1 MVKLDKIDR
10 KILHELD
17 LNARLP
23 ISLLAKRL
31 KVSREIVSYRIA
43 KLTKEDIIRGF
54 RAFIDSSKLGHNIY
68 RIYFKFFSI
77 SKTELDGLVKILEK
91 DHRVFWVS
99 ETDGFVDLVFGIWFQ
114 EEIDFHKFY
123 THLMS
128 RFRKFIKKDYIHR
141 VIHNNYLDRA
151 YILEKKIIKRT
162 EFKLGGERK
171 EKYDKTD
178 EKIIKTL
185 SDNAR
190 TPLIEIAQKLNL
202 DSATIIYRIKQ
213 LEKKKIIL
221 GYRADLNLH
230 VLGREFYT
238 VKMYLSDFKR
248 KKEIMAYLKSIGF
261 VSNLIE
267 AIGSWDIEFDLEISS
282 SGEYH
287 NFMNNLKE
295 KYDEISEVQF
305 FRAPKILKSVNTPLS

>member
-1 MVKLDKIDR
+1 MLKLDKIDR

-23 ISLLAKRL
+23 LSLLAKRL
-31 KVSREIVSYRIA
+31 KVSREIVSYRIN
-43 KLTKEDIIRGF
+43 KLMKENIIKGF
-54 RAFIDSSKLGHNIY
+54 RAFVNSSRLGYKIY

-77 SKTELDGLVKILEK
+77 SKTELNELISVLEN
-91 DHRVFWVS
+91 DQRVFWVS
-99 ETDGFVDLVFGIWFQ
+99 ETDGFVDFVFGIWFQ
-114 EEIDFHKFY
+114 EEREFHEFY
-123 THLMS
+123 TDLMS
-128 RFRKFIKKDYIHR
+128 KFRKYIKADYVHR
-141 VIHNNYLDRA
+141 VIYNNYLDRA
-151 YILEKKIIKRT
+151 YLLEKKIMKRT
-162 EFKLGGERK
+162 EFKLGGEEK

-178 EKIIKTL
+178 EKIIKIL
-185 SDNAR
+185 SDNVR
-190 TPLIEIAQKLNL
+190 TPIIEIAQKLNL

-248 KKEIMAYLKSIGF
+248 KKEIISYLKSTPF

-267 AIGSWDIEFDLEISS
+267 AIGSWDVEFDLEVSS
-282 SGEYH
+282 TGEYH
-287 NFMNNLKE
+287 DFMRGLKD
-295 KYDEISEVQF
+295 KYSEISEVQF
-305 FRAPKILKSVNTPLS
+305 FRAPEIIKSVNVPLQ